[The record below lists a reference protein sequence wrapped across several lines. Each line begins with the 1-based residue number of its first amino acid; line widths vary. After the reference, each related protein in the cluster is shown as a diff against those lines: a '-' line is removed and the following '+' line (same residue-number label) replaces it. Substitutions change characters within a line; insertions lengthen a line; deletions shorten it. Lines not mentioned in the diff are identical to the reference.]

1 MFFVRIV
8 GGFGKKTSTS
18 VKVSKGKYHGS
29 FFSFLM
35 RQKAS
40 HTNYELLTFYKCSVK
55 VHLFNCNIFILGEN
69 IRNEPKYDSFET
81 INFNAG
87 LVRF

>member
-29 FFSFLM
+29 FFSFLIETEGI
-35 RQKAS
+35 A
-40 HTNYELLTFYKCSVK
+40 YK
-55 VHLFNCNIFILGEN
+55 L
-69 IRNEPKYDSFET
+69 
-81 INFNAG
+81 
-87 LVRF
+87 